1 MHIRSFFF
9 VMTIRKLNFEISE
22 NWKDMLLIFKL
33 FVISATINNN
43 SIEQRHSNG
52 KDKSIISSFCINYIT
67 NALKS

>member
-1 MHIRSFFF
+1 MKTR
-9 VMTIRKLNFEISE
+9 
-22 NWKDMLLIFKL
+22 KDMLLIFKL